1 VTLPPVDEVA
11 AHVELVLAHPVHEYE
26 VGMTVQSALKV
37 IELPT
42 AGAVLLALRLH
53 ETALP
58 GSVGFAVVPLAVSAT
73 GCHLSAIAVG
83 ALAPAEPIATTPY
96 VSTPVIDEVVEHD
109 SLLLSQP
116 DHT

>member
-1 VTLPPVDEVA
+1 MGTKL
-11 AHVELVLAHPVHEYE
+11 
-26 VGMTVQSALKV
+26 GMTVQSALNV

-42 AGAVLLALRLH
+42 AGAVLLALTLH

-58 GSVGFAVVPLAVSAT
+58 GSEGLAVVPLAVSAAA
-73 GCHLSAIAVG
+73 CQLSAIAVG

-96 VSTPVIDEVVEHD
+96 VWTPVIEEVAEHD